1 MTPFPE
7 KLCLKKSA
15 IRCRAY
21 IYARIKG
28 EKKMYILAEPLAY
41 LIRPIYHAIGNYGLT
56 LIIVTLLIRLATI
69 PLTVMSQKS
78 MTKTQLL
85 QPEIE
90 KLNKKYKN
98 DKEKLSIEMQKLY
111 TKNGV
116 NPMGGCLPL
125 VVQMFVLF
133 GFIRVVYSPLKYILQ
148 LTNENIEAIRK
159 GVGEA
164 RTVYEV
170 TLCGMDGVKEQILAL
185 GKKPIDFDFLGIDL
199 TQMLKGNTGDIK
211 MWIFPLLAVIATVI
225 TSLMSKNQMKNQAQ
239 TNESAASMTNSMMM
253 IMPVMTAYF
262 TYIMPAG
269 MSLYWF
275 ISTFAQIIQQAV
287 INKIIKKET
296 VKEAER
302 KDKK

>member
-1 MTPFPE
+1 
-7 KLCLKKSA
+7 
-15 IRCRAY
+15 
-21 IYARIKG
+21 
-28 EKKMYILAEPLAY
+28 MYILAEPLAY

-159 GVGEA
+159 GVGAA

-287 INKIIKKET
+287 INRIIKKET
-296 VKEAER
+296 VKKAER